1 MYARSRSASNVGL
14 GAGEG
19 ALGRG
24 EGALERGVGGERRP
38 DAIAVAI
45 DYSLQLSSSL
55 VRCSSDVLPVEVKVL
70 EREKEERE
78 DKRDERQR

>member
-45 DYSLQLSSSL
+45 YDSLQLSFSSSL
-55 VRCSSDVLPVEVKVL
+55 VRCSREVLPVEVKVF
-70 EREKEERE
+70 EREGG
-78 DKRDERQR
+78 KRG

>member
-45 DYSLQLSSSL
+45 YDSLQLSSSL
-55 VRCSSDVLPVEVKVL
+55 VCCSREVLPLMPTIGFSVVTCIDVAVFS
-70 EREKEERE
+70 
-78 DKRDERQR
+78 